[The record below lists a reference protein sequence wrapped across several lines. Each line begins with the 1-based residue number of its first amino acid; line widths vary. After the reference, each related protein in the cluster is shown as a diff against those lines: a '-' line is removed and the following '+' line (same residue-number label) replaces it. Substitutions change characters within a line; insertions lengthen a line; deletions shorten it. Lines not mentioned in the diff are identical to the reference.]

1 MPPGA
6 LGKESFS
13 RGARTRRL
21 SSPLRPAHQLAP
33 GRSEFRCRPHSDLPA
48 RARCP
53 ALKSRGH
60 SRSALGRSGSWEFA
74 DEHASRRQR
83 PSRRRQSA
91 PIPLWPAGGG
101 SPPPGLRRLS
111 PPPLRGGGGAGQPR
125 LALAQVQQPV
135 REKLGARP
143 SSVSSLR
150 CLLVV
155 TVAAAASGAAKHC
168 KSSLRDPGH
177 LSPVLLARKVLSRW
191 SRSPDFLGRTV
202 ASLRAVSSSRAAGL
216 SSWGR
221 LEKGLSGR
229 SPKHQPGSHRR

>member
-6 LGKESFS
+6 WARKVS
-13 RGARTRRL
+13 RGARAPAGCPP
-21 SSPLRPAHQLAP
+21 PLRPAHQLAP
-33 GRSEFRCRPHSDLPA
+33 GRSGFRCRPHSDLSA

-60 SRSALGRSGSWEFA
+60 SRSALGRSGSWESA

-91 PIPLWPAGGG
+91 PIPLWSAGGG

-111 PPPLRGGGGAGQPR
+111 PPPLRAGGGAGQPR

-150 CLLVV
+150 CLLVF
-155 TVAAAASGAAKHC
+155 TVAAAASGVAKLC

-177 LSPVLLARKVLSRW
+177 LSPVLLARKVLSRC
-191 SRSPDFLGRTV
+191 SRSPDFPGRTV